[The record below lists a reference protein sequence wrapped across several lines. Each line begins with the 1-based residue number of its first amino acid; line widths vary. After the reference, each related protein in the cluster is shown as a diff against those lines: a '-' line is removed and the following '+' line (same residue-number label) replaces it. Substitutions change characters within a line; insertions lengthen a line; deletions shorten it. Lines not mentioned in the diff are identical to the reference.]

1 MPSAAISSPIRLVVV
16 EDEPLYRDLL
26 VSSMVSRLGEVDVVA
41 SYADA
46 ESMLDD
52 VDVSS
57 VDALLAD
64 IDLGPGMDGTQA
76 GIALRRRRPG
86 LGVILLSNLAMP
98 GLLATL
104 PEDVQGGWAYL
115 LKTSVTDIDQLG
127 LAIHEAIAGRVAVD
141 KAVTRNLVPT
151 ADSPLRH
158 LTQRQMQVLSG
169 IANGWSNKRI
179 SEELLVSVR
188 TVESN
193 VSDIIAALDV
203 PRDIDGYNTRVAL
216 AVTYL
221 RHSVTDSTQR
231 HTPR

>member
-1 MPSAAISSPIRLVVV
+1 MPSSAIASPIRLVVV

-41 SYADA
+41 SYADG
-46 ESMLDD
+46 ESMLTD
-52 VDVSS
+52 VDPDTI
-57 VDALLAD
+57 DALLTD
-64 IDLGPGMDGTQA
+64 IDLGSGMDGTQA

-115 LKTSVTDIDQLG
+115 LKTSVTDVDQVG

-141 KAVTRNLVPT
+141 AAVTRNLVPT
-151 ADSPLRH
+151 ADSPLQQLSH
-158 LTQRQMQVLSG
+158 RQMQVLSS

-179 SEELLVSVR
+179 SEALHVSVR

-203 PRDIDGYNTRVAL
+203 PRDADGFNTRVAL
-216 AVTYL
+216 AVLYL
-221 RHSVTDSTQR
+221 RHSVTDGVRR
-231 HTPR
+231 HTPP